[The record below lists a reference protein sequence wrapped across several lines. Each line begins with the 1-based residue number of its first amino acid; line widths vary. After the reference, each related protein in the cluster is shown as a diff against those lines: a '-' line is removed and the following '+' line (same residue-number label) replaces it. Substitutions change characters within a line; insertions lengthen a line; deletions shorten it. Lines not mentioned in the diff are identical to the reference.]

1 MFLSSLPRT
10 LGEDEKGKA
19 ELRLGPYGFYVS
31 YDGRNTGVKNPKD
44 VTFESFKDELEK
56 SSMKQEKTVIKTFGE
71 LEGKSLEIL
80 SGRYGAYLKWG
91 DRNIALSKEDKE
103 NPDIMS
109 EERAKELA
117 LSAPEKKRSFR
128 RRKS

>member
-1 MFLSSLPRT
+1 M
-10 LGEDEKGKA
+10 
-19 ELRLGPYGFYVS
+19 
-31 YDGRNTGVKNPKD
+31 KNPKD